1 MSGES
6 DMKKLTKTDPNLM
19 LLIDELK
26 KESREKETAIW
37 RDIALR
43 LEKPSRNWAAVNLSR
58 LERYCNEGDVIVVPG
73 KVLGAGNL
81 NKKITVAAYRFSDS
95 AKKAIE
101 EAGGKNLSIIELVR
115 ENPQGSG
122 VRIMG

>member
-1 MSGES
+1 
-6 DMKKLTKTDPNLM
+6 MKKLTKTDPNLT
-19 LLIDELK
+19 LLVDELK
-26 KESREKETAIW
+26 RESREKDIAIW

-43 LEKPSRNWAAVNLSR
+43 LEKPSRNWAEVNLSR

-81 NKKITVAAYRFSDS
+81 NKKLTVAAFRFSNS

-101 EAGGKNLSIIELVR
+101 DAGGKNLSIMELVR
-115 ENPQGSG
+115 QNPEGSG